1 MASPLPVSPKIRFG
15 AFELDVSA
23 GKLLKNGIPIRLQ
36 PQPLRVLL
44 LLTGRPGQVVT
55 REEIQRCLWSD
66 STFVDFERGINF
78 SVNQIR
84 GALCDNAEKP
94 RYIETLPRIGY
105 RFIFPI
111 GSDGLTQPAIPVT
124 AHASSG
130 RLYEWPEGG
139 SQTTTAT
146 SSEAKALS
154 IPLVSAAPSK
164 RRYVFATA
172 MVALLV
178 LASSGYVVQR
188 WRSRGRQLELQNMQ
202 ITRLTESGAAEDVAI
217 SPDGRYVVYALRDGE
232 KQGLW
237 LRQLATRSD
246 IQILP
251 SDTNEFHGLTFSRDG
266 NYIYFVRSDKNDPF
280 FKYLYSMPILGGDAR
295 KLIDDVDSPVSF
307 SPDGR
312 QFVYEHCVPPRNDLE
327 LKLAETDG
335 SGERLLTTIHNASCF
350 LFLPGLNWSLD
361 GRTVAVSAS
370 LLGKPSRWVL
380 DVVSVSS
387 SSVRELF
394 SSADDI
400 GRPIWLANG
409 DTLLV
414 SHYDPQYH
422 RSQLWTISFPSG
434 EARRFTNDL
443 TRYNAALDT
452 TQDGR
457 TIVAVAGT
465 VASNVWV
472 APSADPLA
480 VRQITFGEL
489 PMFDVAEN
497 TDGRILTASGDGELW
512 AMKPDGSQ
520 RASFGNIHDA
530 GWVTPCGRFVIF
542 MSYKA
547 GMSVLT
553 RVDADGS
560 HSTQLDHGNLWS
572 PACSPDGKFVFYV
585 NFDQPQK
592 VWRIPIEGGTA
603 TEIAKVMGSTITGRL
618 SVSPD
623 RKLLT
628 YPYTQ
633 FDQVPSNGWHLA
645 VVSVEG
651 GPPVRTFGV
660 LGGIDGLRWSPDG
673 DGLQYLLTRAGAT
686 NIWEQPLRGGDPIQ
700 LTKFTSGLIFDFD
713 WSSNHSKLLLTR
725 GSVSS
730 DVILLRNLR

>member
-1 MASPLPVSPKIRFG
+1 L
-15 AFELDVSA
+15 
-23 GKLLKNGIPIRLQ
+23 
-36 PQPLRVLL
+36 
-44 LLTGRPGQVVT
+44 
-55 REEIQRCLWSD
+55 
-66 STFVDFERGINF
+66 
-78 SVNQIR
+78 
-84 GALCDNAEKP
+84 
-94 RYIETLPRIGY
+94 
-105 RFIFPI
+105 
-111 GSDGLTQPAIPVT
+111 
-124 AHASSG
+124 
-130 RLYEWPEGG
+130 
-139 SQTTTAT
+139 
-146 SSEAKALS
+146 
-154 IPLVSAAPSK
+154 AAPWK
-164 RRYVFATA
+164 HPYILAA
-172 MVALLV
+172 GIVALLV
-178 LASSGYVVQR
+178 LATFGFAVHW
-188 WRSRGRQLELQNMQ
+188 WRSRSPRLDLQNME
-202 ITRLTESGAAEDVAI
+202 ITRLTDSGMAEDVAI

-246 IQILP
+246 IQILR

-280 FKYLYSMPILGGDAR
+280 FKYLYSMPVLGGAAR

-312 QFVYEHCVPPRNDLE
+312 QFVYEHCIPPRNDLE
-327 LKLAETDG
+327 LKIAETDG
-335 SGERLLTTIHNASCF
+335 SGERLLTTIHHASCF
-350 LFLPGLNWSLD
+350 LFLPGLNWSPD

-380 DVVSVSS
+380 AVVSVASG
-387 SSVRELF
+387 SVRELF
-394 SSADDI
+394 SNVDDI
-400 GRPIWLANG
+400 GRPIWLLNG

-422 RSQLWTISFPSG
+422 RAQLWTVSFPGG

-443 TRYNAALDT
+443 TRYSAALDT

-472 APSADPLA
+472 APAADPLA
-480 VRQITFGEL
+480 GRQITFGEL

-497 TDGRILTASGDGELW
+497 ADGRILTASGDGELW
-512 AMKPDGSQ
+512 AMNPDGTQ
-520 RASFGNIHDA
+520 RAAFGNIHDA

-560 HSTQLDHGNLWS
+560 RSTQLDPGNLWS

-592 VWRIPIEGGTA
+592 IWRIPAEGGSP
-603 TEIAKVMGSTITGRL
+603 TEIAKVLGSQITGRL

-623 RKLLT
+623 GKLLT

-633 FDQVPSNGWHLA
+633 FDQVPSSGWHIA
-645 VVSVEG
+645 VVSADG
-651 GPPVRTFGV
+651 GSPVRTFGV
-660 LGGIDGLRWSPDG
+660 PGGIDGLRWSPDG
-673 DGLQYLLTRAGAT
+673 NGLQYLLTRDGAT
-686 NIWEQPLRGGDPIQ
+686 NVWEQSRAGGGPKQ
-700 LTKFTSGLIFDFD
+700 LTKFTSGLTFAFN
-713 WSSNHSKLLLTR
+713 WSSDHSKLLLTR
-725 GSVSS
+725 GSISS
-730 DVILLRNLR
+730 DVILLRKPR